1 MNSALPDISKHV
13 ASCLELAILLES
25 SAHKPGNVSIVTDF
39 EGTHYEHFL
48 ASAVALAPSFE
59 RAANLGIA
67 ISLGKI
73 DVQEAGVGYIVKE
86 CVENINAWQHGGNT
100 LLGTVILL
108 SPMAVAAGVTLKN
121 KRFDVTSLR
130 NNLKIIVESTT
141 PEDAINLYAAI
152 EMAKPGGLGKASDLD
167 VMDTDS
173 TRKIRD
179 ERITLYQV
187 FRIAEK
193 YDSICSEWVNSYHVT
208 FDIAYPSLSQQLK
221 SDIDPSRAV
230 IQTFLEVLADVP
242 DTFISRK
249 AGTDKANEVSEKA
262 RNILELGGVDTS
274 RGRKRLSDFDHELR
288 RCGNLLNPGT
298 TADLIAAALAVCVLD
313 GYRP

>member
-1 MNSALPDISKHV
+1 MSSSNKAKNI
-13 ASCLELAILLES
+13 ARCLELAVLLEA
-25 SAHKPGNVSIVTDF
+25 SAHKPGNVSVVTDF
-39 EGTHYEHFL
+39 ENTRYEHFL
-48 ASAVALAPSFE
+48 ASAVAAASSFE
-59 RAANLGIA
+59 FGAHQGVAVSQGKLKVANIRVGNVIKNCVA
-67 ISLGKI
+67 DI
-73 DVQEAGVGYIVKE
+73 DS
-86 CVENINAWQHGGNT
+86 WQHGGNT

-108 SPMAVAAGVTLKN
+108 CPMAVAAGVSSKN
-121 KRFDVTSLR
+121 RGLDITSLR

-141 PEDAINLYAAI
+141 PEDAIDLYAAI

-167 VMDTDS
+167 VMDPDS
-173 TRKIRD
+173 RRKIHD

-193 YDSICSEWVNSYHVT
+193 YDSICSEWVNNYHVT
-208 FDIAYPSLSQQLK
+208 FDIAYPSLNRQLK
-221 SDIDPSRAV
+221 NNIGPSRAV
-230 IQTFLEVLADVP
+230 IQTFLEVLAHVP

-262 RNILELGGVDTS
+262 RNILELGGVDTP
-274 RGRKRLSDFDHELR
+274 RGRKKLSDFDHELR

>member
-73 DVQEAGVGYIVKE
+73 DVQEAGVGYIVKK

-108 SPMAVAAGVTLKN
+108 SPMAVAAGVALKN
-121 KRFDVTSLR
+121 KSLDVTSLR

-193 YDSICSEWVNSYHVT
+193 YDSICSEWVNNYHVT